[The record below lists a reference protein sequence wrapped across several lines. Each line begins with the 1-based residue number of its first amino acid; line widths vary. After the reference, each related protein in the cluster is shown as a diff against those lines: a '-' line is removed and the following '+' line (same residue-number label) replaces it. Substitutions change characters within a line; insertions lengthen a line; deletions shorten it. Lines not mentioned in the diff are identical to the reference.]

1 MTMLGDNR
9 LAFLVVGLLI
19 ALAILVLVG
28 ITVFI
33 VQRQAWRRFAISRLH
48 DSDFRKKHPL
58 LQLADPQRLLDN
70 IKLDSTVKN
79 HSDLAVLK
87 VAWLPYLRL
96 AFAKILA
103 EQHVETVYPLAHY
116 DIAIRD
122 VSDEQLLT
130 ANTLSALLDLTNP
143 ILARLEP
150 HIRAYEMAFNQYAAE
165 QELTPTQRQQVL
177 SFFSSHV
184 DYHEQLNPQQLEQTF
199 PIIFTYLFKKDQ
211 LATLTTT
218 NGTIPRW
225 LANYL
230 QDHLN

>member
-48 DSDFRKKHPL
+48 DSDFLKKHPL

-103 EQHVETVYPLAHY
+103 EQHVETIYPLAHY

-143 ILARLEP
+143 ILSRLEP
-150 HIRAYEMAFNQYAAE
+150 HIRAYERAFNQYAAE

-177 SFFSSHV
+177 SFFSNHV

-230 QDHLN
+230 QVHLN

>member
-19 ALAILVLVG
+19 ALAILILVG

-33 VQRQAWRRFAISRLH
+33 VQRQAWRHFAISRLH
-48 DSDFRKKHPL
+48 DLDFRKKHPL

-103 EQHVETVYPLAHY
+103 EQHVEAVYPLAHY

-211 LATLTTT
+211 LATLTAT

-230 QDHLN
+230 